1 MAKFGF
7 DVSDVSPDTGAAGG
21 SYDPIPEGEYW
32 LKALDAEEKATS
44 AGTGSYIKVKFEVV
58 KGEHAGRLLWQNF
71 NVNNPSAKAQ
81 QIGRQQL
88 VAWAAACG
96 KPDADDTD
104 KLLEKPFRA
113 DVIVEK
119 GTGGYKDSNRIRAF
133 LFDNG
138 GASAPA
144 APKAA
149 APKAAAPAAKAA
161 APAPASK
168 TANPWD

>member
-21 SYDPIPEGEYW
+21 SYDPIPDGEYW
-32 LKALDAEEKATS
+32 LKALDAEEKTTS
-44 AGTGSYIKVKFEVV
+44 KGDGTYIKVKFEVV

-71 NVNNPSAKAQ
+71 NVVNPNPKAQ

-96 KPDADDTD
+96 KADADDTD

-113 DVIVEK
+113 DVTIEK

-133 LFDNG
+133 LFE
-138 GASAPA
+138 SAGE

-149 APKAAAPAAKAA
+149 APKPAAKAA

-168 TANPWD
+168 AANPWD